1 MTYLELVNA
10 VLVRLREPTVSTVSL
25 NAYSALIGKMVNDAK
40 RQVED
45 AYDWNVLG
53 QEITISTTSGT
64 YIYSL
69 TGAGQKFRV
78 SSDPLNI
85 TSNVV
90 MQQIG
95 TGDMRQ
101 KQNFTPIVSNPPT
114 EYCFEGVDS
123 NGDAQIQLYGR
134 PDGVYSIKFFVTV
147 PQATLS
153 SDNTSIL
160 VPDVLVEQNA
170 YARAL
175 VERGEDGGLTS
186 SEAYNLYRSMLSDY
200 ISLEATRFADSQEFI
215 SV

>member
-1 MTYLELVNA
+1 MTYLEIVNSI
-10 VLVRLREPTVSTVSL
+10 LVRLREPTVSTVALS
-25 NAYSALIGKMVNDAK
+25 AYSSLIGKFVNDAK

-53 QEITISTTSGT
+53 QEITLTTVADT

-78 SSDPLNI
+78 SSDPLNT

-90 MQQIG
+90 MRQISVA
-95 TGDMRQ
+95 DMRQ
-101 KQNFTPIVSNPPT
+101 KQNFTPIVTNIPVQ
-114 EYCFEGVDS
+114 YCFEGVDG
-123 NGDAQIQLYGR
+123 NGDAQVQLYGR
-134 PDGVYSIKFFVTV
+134 PNGVYTIKFFLTI

-153 SDNTSIL
+153 SDGTSIL
-160 VPDVLVEQNA
+160 VPDTLVEQNA

-200 ISLEATRFADSQEFI
+200 IALEATRFPESQEFV
-215 SV
+215 ST

>member
-1 MTYLELVNA
+1 MTYLEIVNSI
-10 VLVRLREPTVSTVSL
+10 LVRLREPTVSTVGL
-25 NAYSALIGKMVNDAK
+25 DAYSTLIGKFVNDAK

-53 QEITISTTSGT
+53 QEKTVTTTSGT
-64 YIYSL
+64 YIYAL

-78 SSDPLNI
+78 SSDPLNT

-90 MQQIG
+90 MRQIA

-101 KQNFTPIVSNPPT
+101 KQNFTPIVTNIPAQ
-114 EYCFEGVDS
+114 YCFEGVDS

-134 PDGVYSIKFFVTV
+134 PDGVYTIKFFLTI
-147 PQATLS
+147 PQATLA
-153 SDNTSIL
+153 SDTTSVL

-175 VERGEDGGLTS
+175 VERGEDGGMSS

-200 ISLEATRFADSQEFI
+200 IALEATRFSDMQEFVSI
-215 SV
+215 

>member
-10 VLVRLREPTVSTVSL
+10 VLIRLREPTVSTVGL
-25 NAYSALIGKMVNDAK
+25 NTYSTLIGKMVNDAK

-45 AYDWNVLG
+45 AYDWNILG
-53 QEITISTTSGT
+53 QEITISTVADT

-78 SSDPLNI
+78 SSDPLNT

-90 MQQIG
+90 MQQISVA
-95 TGDMRQ
+95 DMRQ
-101 KQNFTPIVSNPPT
+101 KQNFTPIVTNIPAQF
-114 EYCFEGVDS
+114 CFEGVDS
-123 NGDAQIQLYGR
+123 SGDAQVQLYGR
-134 PDGVYSIKFFVTV
+134 PDGVYTIKFFLTI

-200 ISLEATRFADSQEFI
+200 IALEATRFPESQEFV
-215 SV
+215 ST

>member
-1 MTYLELVNA
+1 MTYLEIVNSI
-10 VLVRLREPTVSTVSL
+10 LVRLREPTVSTVALSS
-25 NAYSALIGKMVNDAK
+25 YSSLIGKFVNDAK

-53 QEITISTTSGT
+53 QEINVTTTSGT
-64 YIYSL
+64 YIYAL

-78 SSDPLNI
+78 SSNPLNI

-134 PDGVYSIKFFVTV
+134 PDGVYTIKFFVTV

-153 SDNTSIL
+153 SDNTSVL
-160 VPDVLVEQNA
+160 VSDVLVEQNA

-186 SEAYNLYRSMLSDY
+186 SEAYNLYRSMLADY
-200 ISLEATRFADSQEFI
+200 IALEATRFADSQEFI

>member
-1 MTYLELVNA
+1 MTYLEIVNSI
-10 VLVRLREPTVSTVSL
+10 LVRLREPTVSTVALSS
-25 NAYSALIGKMVNDAK
+25 YSNLIGKFVNDAK

-53 QEITISTTSGT
+53 QEISISTTSGT

-85 TSNVV
+85 TSNVALT
-90 MQQIG
+90 QIG
-95 TGDMRQ
+95 TGDMRR

-134 PDGVYSIKFFVTV
+134 PDGVYNIKFFVTV

>member
-1 MTYLELVNA
+1 MTYLQIVNSI
-10 VLVRLREPTVSTVSL
+10 LVRLREPTVSTVGL
-25 NAYSALIGKMVNDAK
+25 DAYSTLIGKFVNDAK

-53 QEITISTTSGT
+53 QEKTITTAADT

-69 TGAGQKFRV
+69 TGAGQKFRE
-78 SSDPLNI
+78 SSSPLNT

-90 MQQIG
+90 MRQISV
-95 TGDMRQ
+95 GDMRQ
-101 KQNFTPIVSNPPT
+101 KQNFTPIVTNIPA
-114 EYCFEGVDS
+114 EYCFEGVDGS
-123 NGDAQIQLYGR
+123 GDAQVQLYGR
-134 PDGVYSIKFFVTV
+134 PNGVYTIKFFLTI
-147 PQATLS
+147 PQATLA
-153 SDNTSIL
+153 SDNTSVL

-175 VERGEDGGLTS
+175 VERGEDGGMSS

-200 ISLEATRFADSQEFI
+200 ISLEATRFPESQEFV

>member
-1 MTYLELVNA
+1 MTYLQIVNSI
-10 VLVRLREPTVSTVSL
+10 LVRLREPTVSTVGL
-25 NAYSALIGKMVNDAK
+25 DAYSTLIGKFVNDAK

-53 QEITISTTSGT
+53 QEKTVTTTSGT
-64 YIYSL
+64 YIYAL

-78 SSDPLNI
+78 SSDPLNT

-90 MQQIG
+90 MRQIA

-101 KQNFTPIVSNPPT
+101 KQNFTPIVTNIPAQ
-114 EYCFEGVDS
+114 YCFEGVDS

-134 PDGVYSIKFFVTV
+134 PDGVYTIKFFLTI
-147 PQATLS
+147 PQATLA
-153 SDNTSIL
+153 SDTTSVL

-175 VERGEDGGLTS
+175 VERGEDGGMSS

-200 ISLEATRFADSQEFI
+200 IALEATRFSDMQEFVSI
-215 SV
+215 

>member
-10 VLVRLREPTVSTVSL
+10 VLIRLREPTVSTVVL
-25 NAYSALIGKMVNDAK
+25 NSYSSLIGKFVNDAK

-53 QEITISTTSGT
+53 QEINITTTSGT
-64 YIYSL
+64 YVYSL

-114 EYCFEGVDS
+114 QYCFEGVDS

-134 PDGVYSIKFFVTV
+134 PDGVYNIKFFVTV
-147 PQATLS
+147 PQATLT
-153 SDNTSIL
+153 SDGTSIL

-175 VERGEDGGLTS
+175 VERGEDGGLSS

-200 ISLEATRFADSQEFI
+200 ISLEATRFADAQEFI
-215 SV
+215 ST